1 MPTEREVVDAL
12 LAQRR
17 FAALRVVAPLLDL
30 SPEAC
35 SRVVRLA
42 DAGDRLLDL
51 DAEDFEA
58 VAAEV
63 GVPSDIVSDSQAATF
78 PQHPRAPNRGSMDSL
93 VPLYRLMLDALDA
106 RLRRQEPMHVVA
118 LLHLMSEYLPLL
130 AWEST
135 LGHAGDPLR
144 LLSVVTVP
152 GSLWGTRSL
161 GCYHTSSQRGA
172 AERVMHIGSA
182 DDAAWEAYLNRFHS
196 RVAEAMGRCA
206 THPHPG
212 RPALEGV
219 CRVPCTVWEQF
230 PATVKESVGA
240 RVHLARGLAESPVVE
255 LRHHAPVGHFFGV
268 PSWAE
273 VHEAWE
279 RSWKHLTR
287 PWQDGG
293 NPLTAPAAPLPELPD
308 GVAMIVSAVAGRE
321 VRQGRILAGI
331 RDLIVSALEIPTAVG
346 R

>member
-1 MPTEREVVDAL
+1 MATERELVDAL

-17 FAALRVVAPLLDL
+17 FAALREVAPLLGL
-30 SPEAC
+30 PAESR

-63 GVPSDIVSDSQAATF
+63 GFPHDAVAEIQAATF
-78 PQHPRAPNRGSMDSL
+78 PREPRQPNRGSMQSL
-93 VPLYRLMLDALDA
+93 VPLYGLMLEALDA
-106 RLRRQEPMHVVA
+106 RLCRQEPMHVVA
-118 LLHLMSEYLPLL
+118 LLHLMAEYLPLL
-130 AWEST
+130 AWEDT

-144 LLSVVTVP
+144 LLDVVTVP
-152 GSLWGTRSL
+152 GSLWGGRV
-161 GCYHTSSQRGA
+161 GCYHTSSQRNA
-172 AERVMHIGSA
+172 AERVLHIESA

-196 RVAEAMGRCA
+196 RTAEAMGRCA

-219 CRVPCTVWEQF
+219 CRRPCAVWEQF
-230 PATVKESVGA
+230 APAVKESVGA
-240 RVHLARGLAESPVVE
+240 RVHLARDFAESPVIE

-273 VHEAWE
+273 VEAAWA
-279 RSWKHLTR
+279 RSWVRLTR
-287 PWQDGG
+287 TWKDGG
-293 NPLTAPAAPLPELPD
+293 NPLVAASAPVPPLPD
-308 GVAMIVSAVAGRE
+308 GVAAIVSAVAGRGIGPGGVLE
-321 VRQGRILAGI
+321 EI
-331 RDLIVSALEIPTAVG
+331 RDAIVAVVESATPV
-346 R
+346 RR